1 MKNIQLT
8 LYAFLA
14 LSITVLPAACTLPDS
29 DAAGTPAKPTAT
41 APKKEEPLEPQK
53 KWKWSQLTAKQRG
66 PLITGLS
73 VDPRTSVLS
82 VMVENVHGSDPVAS
96 IMIRRFSIPGNR
108 NLFPLKFYTGSN
120 ITPVPA
126 GSENLEEKVE
136 ICYGSVCRSALN
148 RLNDVVFDSKGK
160 VYILDSTKDNASGA
174 RSHIRI
180 IAFTQNVS
188 NRDAHPREVLA
199 GSFTGNT
206 DAAGTSAK
214 FREGVRNMALS
225 TDEKY
230 IYAADWMNNTVRAV
244 EIQSR
249 KVTTLKPTDAEG
261 KKVGLPYPTGI
272 AVGKGNGKSNT
283 VYTIRN
289 LGSSDKYGG
298 TGEIAALTVPL
309 PLPADN
315 KVRARVLKLIDEKT
329 GKAYQLRDKPVW
341 YLAIDDN
348 GVLYSHIQRAGK
360 RYIVR
365 IRLKDANAE
374 DLVGVVSEIAVMHG
388 VMAGQSSYGSDSVAI
403 NGLEVSGDGKTIY
416 YTNGDDVYAYTQE

>member
-1 MKNIQLT
+1 MEGKPMKNIQLT

-14 LSITVLPAACTLPDS
+14 FSITVLPAACAQPDS
-29 DAAGTPAKPTAT
+29 GPTGTPAKPTA
-41 APKKEEPLEPQK
+41 PKKEEPPEQ
-53 KWKWSQLTAKQRG
+53 KWKLSQVTAKQRG
-66 PLITGLS
+66 RLITGLS
-73 VDPRTSVLS
+73 VDPRTSMLS

-96 IMIRRFSIPGNR
+96 IMIRRFSIPSNR
-108 NLFPLKFYTGSN
+108 NLFPLKFYTGAD

-136 ICYGSVCRSALN
+136 ICYRSVCRSTIN
-148 RLNDVVFDSKGK
+148 RLKDVVFDSKGK
-160 VYILDSTKDNASGA
+160 VYVLDSTKDNASGA

-180 IAFTQNVS
+180 IAFTQNVG

-199 GSFTGNT
+199 GSFKGNV
-206 DAAGTSAK
+206 DAAGRNAK
-214 FREGVRNMALS
+214 FSEGVRNMALS

-230 IYAADWMNNTVRAV
+230 IYVADWMNNSVRAV
-244 EIQSR
+244 EIQSK
-249 KVTTLKPTDAEG
+249 KVTTLKPTDAAG
-261 KKVGLPYPTGI
+261 KAVGLPYPTGI

-283 VYTIRN
+283 VYAVRN
-289 LGSSDKYGG
+289 SGIYGG
-298 TGEIAALTVPL
+298 TGEIVALTVPSSL
-309 PLPADN
+309 SADN

-329 GKAYQLRDKPVW
+329 GKVYQLRDKPVW

-388 VMAGQSSYGSDSVAI
+388 VRAGQPSSGSDSVAI
-403 NGLEVSGDGKTIY
+403 DGLEVSGDGKTIY
-416 YTNGDDVYAYTQE
+416 YTNGYDVYAYTQE

>member
-1 MKNIQLT
+1 MKNIQLI

-14 LSITVLPAACTLPDS
+14 LSITLLPAACAPLDSGPTGTL
-29 DAAGTPAKPTAT
+29 AQ
-41 APKKEEPLEPQK
+41 KKEEPPEQE
-53 KWKWSQLTAKQRG
+53 WKLSQVTEKQRG
-66 PLITGLS
+66 RRISGLS

-82 VMVENVHGSDPVAS
+82 VMVENVIASDTVAS
-96 IMIRRFSIPGNR
+96 IMIRRFSIPSNR
-108 NLFPLKFYTGSN
+108 NLFPLKFYTGDD

-136 ICYGSVCRSALN
+136 ICYRSVCRSDN
-148 RLNDVVFDSKGK
+148 KDLNDVVFNSKGK
-160 VYILDSTKDNASGA
+160 LYILDSTRDELSGLNE
-174 RSHIRI
+174 HIRI
-180 IAFTQNVS
+180 IAFTRNVR

-199 GSFTGNT
+199 GSFEGNV
-206 DAAGTSAK
+206 DAAGTSAE

-230 IYAADWMNNTVRAV
+230 IYAADWMNNSVRAV
-244 EIQSR
+244 EIESK
-249 KVTTLKPTDAEG
+249 KVTTLKPTDAAG
-261 KKVGLPYPTGI
+261 KAVGLPYPTGI

-283 VYTIRN
+283 VYAIRN
-289 LGSSDKYGG
+289 SGGSGKYGG

-348 GVLYSHIQRAGK
+348 GVLYSHIQRASK

-374 DLVGVVSEIAVMHG
+374 DLVGMVSEIAVMHG
-388 VMAGQSSYGSDSVAI
+388 VKAGRSNFGGDSIEIA
-403 NGLEVSGDGKTIY
+403 GLEVSGDGKTIY

>member
-14 LSITVLPAACTLPDS
+14 LSITLLPAACAPPDS
-29 DAAGTPAKPTAT
+29 GPTGMP
-41 APKKEEPLEPQK
+41 APKKEEPPEQE
-53 KWKWSQLTAKQRG
+53 WKLSQVTEKQRRRR
-66 PLITGLS
+66 ISGLS

-82 VMVENVHGSDPVAS
+82 VMVENVIASDTVAS
-96 IMIRRFSIPGNR
+96 IMIRRFSIPSNR
-108 NLFPLKFYTGSN
+108 NLFPLKFYTGDD
-120 ITPVPA
+120 ITPAPA

-136 ICYGSVCRSALN
+136 ICYRSVCRSDN
-148 RLNDVVFDSKGK
+148 KDLNDVVFNSKGK
-160 VYILDSTKDNASGA
+160 LYILDSTRDELSGLNE
-174 RSHIRI
+174 HIRI
-180 IAFTQNVS
+180 IAFTRNVR

-199 GSFTGNT
+199 GSFSGNV
-206 DAAGTSAK
+206 DAAGTSAN

-230 IYAADWMNNTVRAV
+230 IYVADWMNNSVRAV
-244 EIQSR
+244 EIQSK
-249 KVTTLKPTDAEG
+249 KVTTLKPTDAAG
-261 KKVGLPYPTGI
+261 KAVGLPYPTGI

-283 VYTIRN
+283 VYAIRN
-289 LGSSDKYGG
+289 SGGSGKYGG

-348 GVLYSHIQRAGK
+348 GVLYSHIQRASK

-374 DLVGVVSEIAVMHG
+374 NLVGVVSEIGVMHG
-388 VMAGQSSYGSDSVAI
+388 VKAGQTNFGGDSIEIA
-403 NGLEVSGDGKTIY
+403 GLEVSGDGKTIY

>member
-14 LSITVLPAACTLPDS
+14 LSITVLPAACAQPDS
-29 DAAGTPAKPTAT
+29 GPTGTPAKPTV
-41 APKKEEPLEPQK
+41 PKEEKPPEQE
-53 KWKWSQLTAKQRG
+53 WKLSQVTEKQRG
-66 PLITGLS
+66 RLISGLS

-82 VMVENVHGSDPVAS
+82 VMVENVTASDTVAS
-96 IMIRRFSIPGNR
+96 IMIRRFSIPSNR
-108 NLFPLKFYTGSN
+108 NLFPLKFYTGYD
-120 ITPVPA
+120 ITSVPA
-126 GSENLEEKVE
+126 GNENLEEKVE
-136 ICYGSVCRSALN
+136 ICDGSVCRSNVELL
-148 RLNDVVFDSKGK
+148 RDLVFDSKGK
-160 VYILDSTKDNASGA
+160 LYILDSTKDNTSSS
-174 RSHIRI
+174 RPHIRI
-180 IAFTQNVS
+180 IAFTQNVR

-199 GSFTGNT
+199 GSFEGNV

-230 IYAADWMNNTVRAV
+230 IYVADWMNNSVRAV
-244 EIQSR
+244 EIQSK

-261 KKVGLPYPTGI
+261 KAVGLPYPTGI
-272 AVGKGNGKSNT
+272 AVGKGNT

-289 LGSSDKYGG
+289 SGSSGKYGG
-298 TGEIAALTVPL
+298 TGEITVLTVPL

-348 GVLYSHIQRAGK
+348 GVLYSHIQRASK
-360 RYIVR
+360 RYIIR

-374 DLVGVVSEIAVMHG
+374 NLVGVVSEIAVMRG
-388 VMAGQSSYGSDSVAI
+388 VMAGRPNFGGDSVAI
-403 NGLEVSGDGKTIY
+403 DGLEVSGDGKTIY
-416 YTNGDDVYAYTQE
+416 YSNGDDVYAYTQE

>member
-1 MKNIQLT
+1 MKNNRLT

-14 LSITVLPAACTLPDS
+14 LSITVLPAACALPDS
-29 DAAGTPAKPTAT
+29 GTPAKPTA
-41 APKKEEPLEPQK
+41 PKE
-53 KWKWSQLTAKQRG
+53 WKWSQVTAKQPRN
-66 PLITGLS
+66 ITGLS

-82 VMVENVHGSDPVAS
+82 VMVENVIASDPVAS
-96 IMIRRFSIPGNR
+96 IMIRRFSIPSNR
-108 NLFPLKFYTGSN
+108 NLFPLKFYTGDD

-136 ICYGSVCRSALN
+136 ICYRSVCRS
-148 RLNDVVFDSKGK
+148 DVKTLRDLVFDSKGK
-160 VYILDSTKDNASGA
+160 LYILDSTGDELDAA
-174 RSHIRI
+174 RMHTRI
-180 IAFTQNVS
+180 IAFTQNVR

-199 GSFTGNT
+199 GSFQGNT

-214 FREGVRNMALS
+214 FAEGVRNMALS
-225 TDEKY
+225 ADEKY
-230 IYAADWMNNTVRAV
+230 IYVADWMNNSVRAV
-244 EIQSR
+244 EIQNK

-261 KKVGLPYPTGI
+261 KAVGLPYPTGI

-283 VYTIRN
+283 VYAIRN
-289 LGSSDKYGG
+289 SGGSGKYGG

-315 KVRARVLKLIDEKT
+315 VVRARVLKLIDET

-348 GVLYSHIQRAGK
+348 GVLYSHIQRDGA

-374 DLVGVVSEIAVMHG
+374 DLVGVVSEIG
-388 VMAGQSSYGSDSVAI
+388 VMRGVRAGQPNFGGDSVAI
-403 NGLEVSGDGKTIY
+403 DGLEVSGDGKTIY
-416 YTNGDDVYAYTQE
+416 YSNGKDVYAYTQE

>member
-14 LSITVLPAACTLPDS
+14 LSITLLPAACAPPDS
-29 DAAGTPAKPTAT
+29 GPTGTP
-41 APKKEEPLEPQK
+41 APKKEEPPEQE
-53 KWKWSQLTAKQRG
+53 WKLNQVTEKQRG
-66 PLITGLS
+66 RRISGLS

-82 VMVENVHGSDPVAS
+82 VVVENVIASDTVAS
-96 IMIRRFSIPGNR
+96 IMIRRFSIPSNR
-108 NLFPLKFYTGSN
+108 NLFPLKFYTGDD

-136 ICYGSVCRSALN
+136 ICYRSVCRSDN
-148 RLNDVVFDSKGK
+148 KDLNDVVFDSKGK
-160 VYILDSTKDNASGA
+160 LYILDSTRDELSGLNE
-174 RSHIRI
+174 HIRI
-180 IAFTQNVS
+180 IAFTRNVR

-199 GSFTGNT
+199 GSFEGNV
-206 DAAGTSAK
+206 DAAGTNAE

-230 IYAADWMNNTVRAV
+230 IYAADWMNNSVRAV
-244 EIQSR
+244 EIQSK
-249 KVTTLKPTDAEG
+249 KVTTLKPTDAAG
-261 KKVGLPYPTGI
+261 KAVGLHYPTGI

-283 VYTIRN
+283 VYAIRN
-289 LGSSDKYGG
+289 SGSSGKYGG

-341 YLAIDDN
+341 YLAIDDS

-374 DLVGVVSEIAVMHG
+374 DLVGVVSEIGVMEG
-388 VMAGQSSYGSDSVAI
+388 VMAGLTNFGGDSIEIA
-403 NGLEVSGDGKTIY
+403 GLEVSGDGKTIY
-416 YTNGDDVYAYTQE
+416 YSNGDDVYAYTQE

>member
-14 LSITVLPAACTLPDS
+14 LSITVLPAACVQPDS
-29 DAAGTPAKPTAT
+29 GPTGTPAKPTA
-41 APKKEEPLEPQK
+41 PKKEEPPEPQK
-53 KWKWSQLTAKQRG
+53 KWKWSQVTAKQRG
-66 PLITGLS
+66 RLITGLS

-96 IMIRRFSIPGNR
+96 IMIRRFSIPSNR
-108 NLFPLKFYTGSN
+108 NLFPLKFYTGIN
-120 ITPVPA
+120 RTPVPA

-136 ICYGSVCRSALN
+136 ICYGSVCRSTVN
-148 RLNDVVFDSKGK
+148 RLKDVVFDSKGK
-160 VYILDSTKDNASGA
+160 VYILDSTKDNASGV

-180 IAFTQNVS
+180 IAFTQNVR

-199 GSFTGNT
+199 GSFSGNV

-230 IYAADWMNNTVRAV
+230 IYAADWMNNSVRAV

-249 KVTTLKPTDAEG
+249 KVTTLKPTDAAG
-261 KKVGLPYPTGI
+261 KAVGLPYPTGI

-283 VYTIRN
+283 VYAIRN
-289 LGSSDKYGG
+289 SGNYGG

-309 PLPADN
+309 SLPADN

-348 GVLYSHIQRAGK
+348 GVLYSHIQRASK

-374 DLVGVVSEIAVMHG
+374 DLVGVVSEIGVMHG
-388 VMAGQSSYGSDSVAI
+388 VRAGQPSSGSDSVAI
-403 NGLEVSGDGKTIY
+403 DGLEVSGDGKTIY
-416 YTNGDDVYAYTQE
+416 YTNSYDVYAYTQE

>member
-1 MKNIQLT
+1 MKNTQLT

-14 LSITVLPAACTLPDS
+14 LSITVLQAACTLPDS
-29 DAAGTPAKPTAT
+29 AAAGTPAKPTAT

-136 ICYGSVCRSALN
+136 ICYGSVCRSTVN
-148 RLNDVVFDSKGK
+148 RLKDVVFDSKGK
-160 VYILDSTKDNASGA
+160 VYILDSTGDELGGSNE
-174 RSHIRI
+174 HIRI
-180 IAFTQNVS
+180 IAFTKNVR
-188 NRDAHPREVLA
+188 NNLAHPREVLA
-199 GSFTGNT
+199 GSFIGNV
-206 DAAGTSAK
+206 DAAGTSAN

-230 IYAADWMNNTVRAV
+230 IYAADWMNNSVRAV
-244 EIQSR
+244 EIQSK
-249 KVTTLKPTDAEG
+249 KVTTLKPTDAAG
-261 KKVGLPYPTGI
+261 KAVGLPYPTDI
-272 AVGKGNGKSNT
+272 AVGKDNT

-289 LGSSDKYGG
+289 SGSSGKYGG
-298 TGEIAALTVPL
+298 TGEIVALTVPL

-348 GVLYSHIQRAGK
+348 GVLYSHIQRASK

-374 DLVGVVSEIAVMHG
+374 DLVGVVSEIGVMQG
-388 VMAGQSSYGSDSVAI
+388 VMAGQSNFGGDSIAI
-403 NGLEVSGDGKTIY
+403 AGLEVSGDGKTIY
-416 YTNGDDVYAYTQE
+416 YTNGSDVYAYTYE

>member
-1 MKNIQLT
+1 MMEGKPMKNIQLT

-14 LSITVLPAACTLPDS
+14 LSITLLPAACAPPDS
-29 DAAGTPAKPTAT
+29 GPTGTP
-41 APKKEEPLEPQK
+41 APKKEEPPEQE
-53 KWKWSQLTAKQRG
+53 WKLSQVTEKQRRRR
-66 PLITGLS
+66 ISGLS

-82 VMVENVHGSDPVAS
+82 VMVENVTASDTVAS
-96 IMIRRFSIPGNR
+96 IMIRRFSIPSNR
-108 NLFPLKFYTGSN
+108 NLFPLKFYTGDD

-136 ICYGSVCRSALN
+136 ICYRSVCRSDN
-148 RLNDVVFDSKGK
+148 KDLNDVVFDSKGK
-160 VYILDSTKDNASGA
+160 LYILDSTRDELSGLNE
-174 RSHIRI
+174 HIRI
-180 IAFTQNVS
+180 IAFTRNVR

-199 GSFTGNT
+199 GSFDGNT
-206 DAAGTSAK
+206 DAAGTSAE

-230 IYAADWMNNTVRAV
+230 IYVADWMNNSVRAV
-244 EIQSR
+244 EIKSR
-249 KVTTLKPTDAEG
+249 KVTTLKPTDAAG
-261 KKVGLPYPTGI
+261 KAVGLPYPTGI

-289 LGSSDKYGG
+289 SGSSGKYGG

-365 IRLKDANAE
+365 IRLKDAKAE
-374 DLVGVVSEIAVMHG
+374 DLVGVVSEIGVMEG
-388 VMAGQSSYGSDSVAI
+388 VMAGLTNFGGDSIAI
-403 NGLEVSGDGKTIY
+403 AGLEVSGDGKTIY
-416 YTNGDDVYAYTQE
+416 YSNGDDVYAYTQE

>member
-14 LSITVLPAACTLPDS
+14 LSITLLPAACAPPDS
-29 DAAGTPAKPTAT
+29 GPTGTPV
-41 APKKEEPLEPQK
+41 PKKEEPPEQE
-53 KWKWSQLTAKQRG
+53 WKLSQVTEKQRRRR
-66 PLITGLS
+66 ISGLS

-82 VMVENVHGSDPVAS
+82 VMVENVIASDTVAS
-96 IMIRRFSIPGNR
+96 IMIRRFSIPSNR
-108 NLFPLKFYTGSN
+108 NLFPLKFYTGDD
-120 ITPVPA
+120 ITPAPA

-136 ICYGSVCRSALN
+136 ICYRSVCRSDN
-148 RLNDVVFDSKGK
+148 KDLNDVVFNSKGK
-160 VYILDSTKDNASGA
+160 LYILDSTRDELSGLNE
-174 RSHIRI
+174 HIRI
-180 IAFTQNVS
+180 IAFTRNVR

-199 GSFTGNT
+199 GSFEGNV
-206 DAAGTSAK
+206 DAAGTSAE

-230 IYAADWMNNTVRAV
+230 IYVADWMNNSVRAV
-244 EIQSR
+244 EIQSK
-249 KVTTLKPTDAEG
+249 KVTTLKPTDAAG
-261 KKVGLPYPTGI
+261 MAVGLPYPTGI

-289 LGSSDKYGG
+289 SGSSGKYGG

-348 GVLYSHIQRAGK
+348 GVLYSHIQRASK

-374 DLVGVVSEIAVMHG
+374 DLVGMVSEIGVMQG
-388 VMAGQSSYGSDSVAI
+388 VMAGQSNFGGDSIAI
-403 NGLEVSGDGKTIY
+403 AGLEVSGDGKTIY
-416 YTNGDDVYAYTQE
+416 YTNGSDVYAYTQE